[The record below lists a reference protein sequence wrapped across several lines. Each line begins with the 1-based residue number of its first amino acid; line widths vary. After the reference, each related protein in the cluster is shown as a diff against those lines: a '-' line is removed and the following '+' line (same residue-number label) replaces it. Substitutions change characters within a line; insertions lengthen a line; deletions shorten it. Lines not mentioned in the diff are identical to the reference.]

1 MYGARQRDRS
11 TLTGMSY
18 FQNSN
23 IFAPILYRYIIEV
36 EYIHDSYV
44 LPIDHFQVKKSKCEK
59 SFYDHDAT
67 VPWWMMVR
75 GRGFQRTISLCG
87 YYYIIKM
94 LPMWEDELYL
104 NFCIKSY
111 VALYLAAKIIGVFQ
125 RILCEIYPFTFP
137 LLSYKSQRDN

>member
-1 MYGARQRDRS
+1 MK
-11 TLTGMSY
+11 
-18 FQNSN
+18 
-23 IFAPILYRYIIEV
+23 
-36 EYIHDSYV
+36 YIHDSYV
-44 LPIDHFQVKKSKCEK
+44 LPIDNLQVNKSKCEK
-59 SFYDHDAT
+59 HFLDNDAT

-111 VALYLAAKIIGVFQ
+111 VVLYLAAKIIGVFQ